1 MIKRY
6 TNRPKQLNAITF
18 ADFAAWY
25 DSNPTYVKQ
34 TNILDT
40 DDLLIETRCDDDQND
55 DDDEDSD
62 VHKSSKSTKKRKK
75 LVFFEVVGSIKTL
88 NQRNTIAN

>member
-1 MIKRY
+1 MD
-6 TNRPKQLNAITF
+6 AITL

-25 DSNPTYVKQ
+25 GSNTTYVKQ

-40 DDLLIETRCDDDQND
+40 DDLLIETRLSRCNDDQHN

-62 VHKSSKSTKKRKK
+62 VYKSSK
-75 LVFFEVVGSIKTL
+75 
-88 NQRNTIAN
+88 

>member
-1 MIKRY
+1 MIQI
-6 TNRPKQLNAITF
+6 PH
-18 ADFAAWY
+18 
-25 DSNPTYVKQ
+25 VKQ

-40 DDLLIETRCDDDQND
+40 DDLLIETRCNDDQHNDD

-62 VHKSSKSTKKRKK
+62 VYKSSKSTKKRKK
-75 LVFFEVVGSIKTL
+75 ATVLRNCWFNKE